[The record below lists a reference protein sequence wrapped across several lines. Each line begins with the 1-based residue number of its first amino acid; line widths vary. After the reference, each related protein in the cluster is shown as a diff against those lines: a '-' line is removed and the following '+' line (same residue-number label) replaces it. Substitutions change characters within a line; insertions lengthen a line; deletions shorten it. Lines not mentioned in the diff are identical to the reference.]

1 MNYEPYTGRPFFN
14 TYPAVTFKIN
24 CKSNLQM
31 DSEFIFFLS
40 ELKSILG
47 HSGKRKA
54 PELLSDGSSF
64 KRQATVHP
72 HLLVSL

>member
-1 MNYEPYTGRPFFN
+1 MNYEPYTGRPFFS
-14 TYPAVTFKIN
+14 TYPAVTFKIHF
-24 CKSNLQM
+24 KSKLQM
-31 DSEFIFFLS
+31 DSKFLFFSS

-54 PELLSDGSSF
+54 HELVSDGPSF
-64 KRQATVHP
+64 KRQANVHP